1 MEPYILHFK
10 EIDKTKLLEVGG
22 KAVNLGELSKID
34 GIQVP
39 DGFCVT
45 TEAYKRSIENNTRLG
60 ELFKNLM
67 ELKLDDRDDRLEIS
81 KEIRLT
87 IESIRMAENIESEI
101 RKAITVFG
109 EHQAYAI
116 RSSATA
122 EDLPYASFAG
132 QQDTY
137 LNIRGKDKII
147 QSIIKCWASIFTY
160 RAIIYRIKNGFDHR
174 KVLPSV
180 VVQRMIMSEASGVMF
195 TADPMTSDRKTI
207 SIEAGF
213 GLGEALVSGLV
224 NPDIYKVRD
233 GKIVE
238 RSIGTQKLEIRPT
251 EAGGIEEW
259 EIQKHRQQKQVL
271 TNTQILHLA
280 SMGKN
285 IETHFK
291 CPQDI
296 EWCLINDEFY
306 IVQSRPI
313 TTLFPIPE
321 SKDSKRP
328 RVYMSIGHTQM
339 MTDTIKPLGIS
350 FSK

>member
-39 DGFCVT
+39 DCFCVT

-67 ELKLDDRDDRLEIS
+67 ELKLDDRDDILEIS

-147 QSIIKCWASIFTY
+147 QSIIKCCIHFTD
-160 RAIIYRIKNGFDHR
+160 RAIIYRIKT
-174 KVLPSV
+174 V
-180 VVQRMIMSEASGVMF
+180 
-195 TADPMTSDRKTI
+195 
-207 SIEAGF
+207 
-213 GLGEALVSGLV
+213 
-224 NPDIYKVRD
+224 
-233 GKIVE
+233 
-238 RSIGTQKLEIRPT
+238 
-251 EAGGIEEW
+251 
-259 EIQKHRQQKQVL
+259 
-271 TNTQILHLA
+271 
-280 SMGKN
+280 
-285 IETHFK
+285 
-291 CPQDI
+291 
-296 EWCLINDEFY
+296 
-306 IVQSRPI
+306 
-313 TTLFPIPE
+313 
-321 SKDSKRP
+321 
-328 RVYMSIGHTQM
+328 
-339 MTDTIKPLGIS
+339 
-350 FSK
+350 